1 MSLNADDV
9 SALREFPTY
18 LRTSGMLLSIA
29 FYNLSYIF
37 SYLSS
42 ACNMFSVNEVRLFSP
57 FQKRRKRLTS
67 FSITF
72 PKLTRTGKSN

>member
-9 SALREFPTY
+9 SALWEFPTY

-42 ACNMFSVNEVRLFSP
+42 ACNMFSVNEVRP
-57 FQKRRKRLTS
+57 FIFS
-67 FSITF
+67 FSEKVKKAYFLFHYF
-72 PKLTRTGKSN
+72 PQTN